1 MPGAVLF
8 VVGYSGCDPAT
19 PAALYTA
26 AVVVSGATAA
36 GAYSSAVDVAPNF
49 AGTEKCH
56 KNSIS
61 VCSLLLANEMRKS
74 T

>member
-1 MPGAVLF
+1 MCFSCWAHFMPGAVLF

-49 AGTEKCH
+49 AGTEEC
-56 KNSIS
+56 
-61 VCSLLLANEMRKS
+61 
-74 T
+74 

>member
-1 MPGAVLF
+1 LPGTVLF

-36 GAYSSAVDVAPNF
+36 GAYASALDIAPNF
-49 AGTEKCH
+49 AGTDH
-56 KNSIS
+56 YSRNS
-61 VCSLLLANEMRKS
+61 VLLLS

>member
-36 GAYSSAVDVAPNF
+36 GTYASAVDIAPNF
-49 AGTEKCH
+49 AGR
-56 KNSIS
+56 
-61 VCSLLLANEMRKS
+61 AKS
-74 T
+74 